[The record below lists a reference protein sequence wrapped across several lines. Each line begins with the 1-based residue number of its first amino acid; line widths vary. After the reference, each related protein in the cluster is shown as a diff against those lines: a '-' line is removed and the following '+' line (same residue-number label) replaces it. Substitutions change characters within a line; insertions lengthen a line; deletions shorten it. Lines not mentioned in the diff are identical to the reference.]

1 VHGTTGALVAVD
13 TNPDGQGEV
22 HLIRASGEPELVT
35 RDRPNAWTV
44 QLETVT
50 RAASGEDVPYA
61 TGQDGARNLEILER
75 LSPMT
80 VGQAP

>member
-1 VHGTTGALVAVD
+1 
-13 TNPDGQGEV
+13 
-22 HLIRASGEPELVT
+22 VT
-35 RDRPNAWTV
+35 HDRPNAWTA

-75 LSPMT
+75 LSPLR
-80 VGQAP
+80 AR